1 MSSNHLGR
9 AREIAQE
16 RISRSGIV
24 SMHEFM
30 AGMPCSVEDTYT
42 AVGVLVA
49 FGELIELPQSSKV
62 PAERKFVRALGTPV
76 PPDP

>member
-16 RISRSGIV
+16 RISRNGLV
-24 SMHEFM
+24 SMHEFL
-30 AGMPCSVEDTYT
+30 AGMACGVEDTYT
-42 AVGVLVA
+42 AIGVLVE
-49 FGELIELPQSSKV
+49 FGELVEIPQCV
-62 PAERKFVRALGTPV
+62 RLPAERIFTRPLGTPV

>member
-1 MSSNHLGR
+1 MNSDHLGR

-16 RISRSGIV
+16 WIERMGLV
-24 SMHEFM
+24 TMHEFM

-62 PAERKFVRALGTPV
+62 SAERKFVRALGTQV